1 MKNNNIKKAANRT
14 KLFSAIGMFTISAAM
29 LASSTFAWFT
39 MNKTVEVTG
48 MKLQATAE
56 KGILINEMARPSE
69 GTWSESAIA
78 GQAAPIALRPASTSN
93 FTDWWH
99 ANSRKTNLEAG
110 IGSGTATAVDSDNTV
125 QLASGEYYSSL
136 ANALTDVTSAT
147 ADTNAERTVYYNDG
161 IGANSD
167 TLDEGEAY
175 YIKYT
180 YYIKSS
186 ANEALNVS
194 AGNLQAAVKAT
205 KTAGAGSGTTHSS
218 DALDSAL
225 RVGIKVTDDDKATIF
240 APVAGADANYK
251 VTKDAAGSD
260 SVAITPIVASTTGT
274 ATAATAINAANVSL
288 PAVTANGIA
297 VDVYVWFEGED
308 TNCKSDNLAEILD
321 NYQID
326 ITFTDAEL
334 N

>member
-29 LASSTFAWFT
+29 LASSTYAWFT

-56 KGILINEMARPSE
+56 KGILINEMAGPSQ

-78 GQAAPIALRPASTSN
+78 GQGDPVALRPASTSN

-110 IGSGTATAVDSDNTV
+110 IGSGTAVESDNTV
-125 QLASGEYYSSL
+125 KLADGAYYSSL
-136 ANALTDVTSAT
+136 ANARTDVTPAL

-161 IGANSD
+161 IGANSGS
-167 TLDEGEAY
+167 LDEGEAY

-194 AGNLQAAVKAT
+194 ADKLQAAVKAT
-205 KTAGAGSGTTHSS
+205 KTDGTGSGTTHSS
-218 DALDSAL
+218 RALDSAL
-225 RVGIKVTDDDKATIF
+225 RVGIKVVGDDKATIF
-240 APVAGADANYK
+240 APVAGADTGYK
-251 VTKDAAGSD
+251 VTKDAAGSASD
-260 SVAITPIVASTTGT
+260 AITPIVASATGT

-308 TNCKSDNLAEILD
+308 THCKSDNLAEILD

-326 ITFTDAEL
+326 ITFTDADL